1 VPATFDFHDAL
12 DLSMHIGQLISFFG
26 LISMVCFAWLMSS
39 QRNRIPWKL
48 VVNGV
53 LLQLGLAMLILW
65 TTPGAMVFELIGK
78 FFNQVLGF
86 VDVGSGFIFNINP
99 RPGETDLPPKFTLL
113 RTFAFGVL
121 PTIIFFSSFMDILY
135 HLGIMQRLVS
145 VMASLMQRTMGTSGA
160 ESLAAAANVFVGH
173 TEAPLVVKSYVPS
186 MTTSELNA
194 LMVGGFATISGGLL
208 AAYAGMGI
216 DPGHLLTASVISA
229 PAALVIAKI
238 LRPEIDT
245 PETMGNVTLKIER
258 ETVNVL
264 DAAAKGATDGLK
276 LALNIGAVLIA
287 FLALIAMLD
296 AGLEA
301 IGKQLNF
308 VDKTGASTW
317 SLANFLGNLFSP
329 IAWLMG
335 IESKDCRSAGEL
347 LGLKMVANEFV
358 AYEQLGRWLRSGHGL
373 EQRSVLILTYALSGF
388 ANFGAIGIQIGG
400 IGGLATNRR
409 GDLAVLGVRAM
420 LGGAIAC
427 CMTACVAG
435 MLIP

>member
-1 VPATFDFHDAL
+1 
-12 DLSMHIGQLISFFG
+12 MHIGQLISFVG

-65 TTPGAMVFELIGK
+65 TTPGAMAFELIGK

-99 RPGETDLPPKFTLL
+99 RPGETELPPRFTLL
-113 RTFAFGVL
+113 RTFAMGVL
-121 PTIIFFSSFMDILY
+121 PTIIFFSSFMGILY
-135 HLGIMQRLVS
+135 HLGIMQRVVS
-145 VMASLMQRTMGTSGA
+145 IMASLMQRTMGTSGA

-173 TEAPLVVKSYVPS
+173 TEAPLVVKPYISS

-216 DPGHLLTASVISA
+216 DPAHLLTASVISA

-238 LRPEIDT
+238 LRPEVDR
-245 PETMGNVTLKIER
+245 PETMGNVTLEIER

-296 AGLEA
+296 AGLGA
-301 IGKQLNF
+301 IGKQLDF

-317 SLANFLGNLFSP
+317 TLANLLGNLFSP

-335 IESKDCRSAGEL
+335 IEYKDCRSAGEL

-358 AYEQLGRWLRSGHGL
+358 AYEQLGRWVKSGHDL
-373 EQRSVLILTYALSGF
+373 ESRSVLILTYALSGF

>member
-1 VPATFDFHDAL
+1 
-12 DLSMHIGQLISFFG
+12 MHSGQLVSFVG
-26 LISMVCFAWLMSS
+26 LISMVVFAWSMSS
-39 QRNRIPWKL
+39 QRNRIPWRL
-48 VVNGV
+48 VVNGIV
-53 LLQLGLAMLILW
+53 LQLVLAMAILW
-65 TTPGAMVFELIGK
+65 TTPGAMAFELIGK
-78 FFNQVLGF
+78 FFNQVLSF
-86 VDVGSGFIFNINP
+86 VNAGSGFIFNVNP
-99 RPGETDLPPKFTLL
+99 RPGEAELPPNFTLL

-121 PTIIFFSSFMDILY
+121 PTIIFFSSFMGVLY
-135 HLGIMQRLVS
+135 HLGIMQRIVS
-145 VMASLMQRTMGTSGA
+145 LMASLMRRTMGTSGA

-173 TEAPLVVKSYVPS
+173 TEAPLVVRPYISS

-238 LRPEIDT
+238 LRPEMST
-245 PETMGNVTLKIER
+245 PDTMGKVTLDIER
-258 ETVNVL
+258 DTVNVL

-296 AGLEA
+296 AGLGA
-301 IGKQLNF
+301 LGKQFDF
-308 VDKTGASTW
+308 VDSRGEATW
-317 SLANFLGNLFSP
+317 TLANLLGNLFAP

-335 IESKDCRSAGEL
+335 IESTDCRSAGEL
-347 LGLKMVANEFV
+347 LGLKMFANEFV
-358 AYEQLGRWLRSGHGL
+358 AYGELGDWLKPNSDVHL
-373 EQRSVLILTYALSGF
+373 QPRSVLILTYALSGF

-400 IGGLATNRR
+400 IGGLAPNRR
-409 GDLAVLGVRAM
+409 SDLAVLGFRAM